1 MFSKIKVKIVPKFL
15 KNFGLKRKFF
25 PGYSTE
31 DLCYNNEVLK
41 KFRVSKFINNLKFYY
56 VNGKYEKIL
65 SKYNQLKLLEK
76 HDPYIYRVK
85 ILADEA
91 LSKQNAFLMNF
102 LRPKFFT
109 PGFIFFSLV
118 VALAG
123 GYYWWLSSAKE
134 LKEEDG
140 NNNFFKKLFNPE
152 GSFNINFANN
162 VEERLDNVK
171 GIDEVREEI
180 EQLIKMIKDPKRYV
194 DAGAKLHKG
203 ILLCGKPG
211 TGKTLIARAIAGESG
226 VNFLSLTGSDFD
238 EIFVG
243 VGAARIRKLFQ
254 FARKNQPC
262 IIFIDEIDS
271 LLTKSRRQALE
282 HSSSR
287 ATINQFLAEM
297 DGFEKL
303 EQVFLIGATN
313 HEKDL
318 DSAAIRPGRFDKR
331 IHINVPD
338 EEGRQKIIDFYLN
351 KIKLDQNNLNPIFI
365 SKMTPGFTGAE
376 IENLV
381 NLAIISA
388 VNNKS
393 SEVTLDDIGEARDR
407 ILMGISRKKFNAS
420 DRRRY
425 LTSLHEGGHALV
437 CFKNPICKKKLH
449 KLTII
454 PRGPAEGV
462 TFTLHDEEALDSK
475 EEFISEIDMAMG
487 GHVAEELMYGK
498 EMMTAGCS
506 SDLNKATRVAQMMVK
521 KLGMYGE
528 KAGYLYVEDT
538 NNNEFEKVSEKYKQ
552 SIDETVSVILKESHD
567 RVYDLLNKN
576 ANDLKNIAQAVFQYD
591 TLNGIFISFY
601 LFNIS

>member
-1 MFSKIKVKIVPKFL
+1 LISLIK
-15 KNFGLKRKFF
+15 
-25 PGYSTE
+25 
-31 DLCYNNEVLK
+31 
-41 KFRVSKFINNLKFYY
+41 
-56 VNGKYEKIL
+56 
-65 SKYNQLKLLEK
+65 
-76 HDPYIYRVK
+76 
-85 ILADEA
+85 
-91 LSKQNAFLMNF
+91 
-102 LRPKFFT
+102 PKFFT
-109 PGFIFFSLV
+109 PGFVFFSLLL
-118 VALAG
+118 ALAG
-123 GYYWWLSSAKE
+123 GYYWWTTSSKDPKE
-134 LKEEDG
+134 DDG
-140 NNNFFKKLFNPE
+140 NNFFKKLFNPE
-152 GSFNINFANN
+152 GSFNINFASN

-171 GIDEVREEI
+171 GIDEVRQEI
-180 EQLIKMIKDPKRYV
+180 EQLIKMIKDPKKYI

-254 FARKNQPC
+254 FAKKNQPC

-271 LLTKSRRQALE
+271 LLTKSRRMALE

-318 DSAAIRPGRFDKR
+318 DPAAIRPGRFDKR

-338 EEGRQKIIDFYLN
+338 EDGRKKIIDFYLE
-351 KIKLDQNNLNPIFI
+351 KIKLTHERLDPSFI

-381 NLAIISA
+381 NIAIISA

-393 SEVTLDDIGEARDR
+393 QEVTLDDIGEARDR

-462 TFTLHDEEALDSK
+462 TFTLHDEEALNSK
-475 EEFISEIDMAMG
+475 EEFVSEIDMAMG
-487 GHVAEELMYGK
+487 GHVAEELMYGE

-521 KLGMYGE
+521 KLGMYGD
-528 KAGYLYVEDT
+528 KAGYLYVADKNNYYDT
-538 NNNEFEKVSEKYKQ
+538 EKVSEKYKQ
-552 SIDETVSVILKESHD
+552 SIDETVTIILKESHD

-591 TLNGIFISFY
+591 TLNGKDFN
-601 LFNIS
+601 LFLY